1 MGYVKP
7 SVCAHDSAI
16 RNSQSAIGHV
26 TVEVVAWVTRFV
38 GGDGTRRQ
46 VFREPV
52 APDASVRSVLG
63 QVSDRHPALREALWD
78 ATGRELSE
86 HIEVLVNDAVLGL
99 AHTLDSP
106 VRDGDRITLVGQYT
120 GGTRGE

>member
-1 MGYVKP
+1 VSAYE
-7 SVCAHDSAI
+7 SAI
-16 RNSQSAIGHV
+16 RTLPSATGHV

-38 GGDGTRRQ
+38 GGDGTRRH
-46 VFREPV
+46 VFQEPV
-52 APDASVRSVLG
+52 ATGAIVRSVLG
-63 QVSDRHPALREALWD
+63 QMSDRHPALREVLWD

-99 AHTLDSP
+99 THTLDSP

-120 GGTRGE
+120 GGMGGL